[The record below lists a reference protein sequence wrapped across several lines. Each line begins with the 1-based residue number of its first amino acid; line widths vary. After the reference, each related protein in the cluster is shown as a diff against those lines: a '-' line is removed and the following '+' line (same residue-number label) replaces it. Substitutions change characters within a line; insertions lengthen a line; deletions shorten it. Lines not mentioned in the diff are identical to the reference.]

1 METVRLRRLD
11 ILWRLLTS
19 FLGDI
24 SAEELGEVMR
34 SLGQNPTETELKD
47 MVDELDL
54 DRTGTIDFDGLFFIL
69 ILFLFIF
76 TFFYFFFF
84 FPRALLL
91 REASLCTLYIYHAL
105 MRC

>member
-1 METVRLRRLD
+1 MAP
-11 ILWRLLTS
+11 ILTS
-19 FLGDI
+19 FPGHI
-24 SAEELGEVMR
+24 TAEELGEIMG

-69 ILFLFIF
+69 FFYSSTPRNLICILF
-76 TFFYFFFF
+76 FY
-84 FPRALLL
+84 L
-91 REASLCTLYIYHAL
+91 IL